1 MNFLKEY
8 FKLLRIN
15 QWIKNIILF
24 AALVFGK
31 KIFDEFLVLKSI
43 LGFLCFS
50 LIASSQYVFND
61 YLDKEQDALHPEK
74 KFRPFAAKKI
84 DPGFAL
90 FLTCIILS
98 ISLITSYKLSLAFF
112 SLSFFYLGFNLL
124 YSKFLKHIVI
134 LDVMSISIG
143 FVIRAIAGAVLV
155 GVNFSSWLILC
166 TFMLALFW
174 GFSKRRGEILLLKNA
189 SEHRKILEEYS
200 PEFLNLMMA
209 ISSTVTLL
217 SYIMYTMSQNTI
229 SNLGTDKLFLTI
241 PIVTYAIFRSL
252 YIIYIKNMGHNPT
265 KAIATDIS
273 VLISGII
280 WLILVS
286 LILYTNLFSSL
297 NFLMK

>member
-1 MNFLKEY
+1 MIFLKEY
-8 FKLLRIN
+8 FKLLRIY

-24 AALVFGK
+24 AGLIFGK
-31 KIFDEFLVLKSI
+31 KIFEADLVYKSF
-43 LGFLCFS
+43 LGFLFFS

-61 YLDKEQDALHPEK
+61 YLDREQDALHPEK
-74 KFRPFAAKKI
+74 KYRPLASKKI
-84 DPGFAL
+84 DPGYAL
-90 FLTCIILS
+90 VLTCIILS
-98 ISLITSYKLSLAFF
+98 IALIASYKLSPVFF
-112 SLSFFYLGFNLL
+112 SLAIFYFGFNLL

-155 GVNFSSWLILC
+155 NVNFSSWLILC

-189 SEHRKILEEYS
+189 GEHRKILEEYS
-200 PEFLNLMMA
+200 PEFLNLMMG
-209 ISSTVTLL
+209 ISTTVTLL
-217 SYIMYTMSQNTI
+217 SYIMYTMSPSTVL
-229 SNLGTDKLFLTI
+229 NLGTDKLFITI
-241 PIVTYAIFRSL
+241 PVVTYAIFRSL

-265 KAIATDIS
+265 KAIASDIS
-273 VLISGII
+273 VLASGFF